1 MKKIIAIILTLVFML
16 SLAACGSDDYD
27 YTDDGETETRNSLG
41 WKTEEKK
48 SRQEYL
54 DDAKEWLDNN

>member
-1 MKKIIAIILTLVFML
+1 ML